1 MIRVKTN
8 KNIIFFFSVLAKLNP
23 QRKYHPLGKTL
34 LDNLKYEKLS
44 TFDEF
49 IKLYKNKQIPT
60 HPYLFSIY
68 AINTEGD
75 LSPKSTKPKSGFGKK
90 TLTNYKNKIE
100 PLVKRI
106 YISSNFEEIY
116 EKKIQKEYNEI
127 ANQIQKSFKGR
138 VEESIKKVW
147 DINDNYEFILI
158 PNFLEIGHSFGI
170 FRDNKLYSITSPIKK
185 DEEISFRSQ
194 FVISNAIHEFS
205 HSIFQK
211 FLIKKDLYQKHKT
224 LTENIEIP
232 EKLIN
237 IHSNSAI
244 YMEETFIKLMTL
256 LIQQEL
262 YKEYI
267 SKEDQKLKVERKLTQ
282 LEEKG
287 YEKARE
293 LYTLLQ
299 KNDDTKKIY
308 LDYLFNNS

>member
-1 MIRVKTN
+1 MIRIKTN
-8 KNIIFFFSVLAKLNP
+8 KNIIFFFSILAKANP
-23 QRKYHPLGKTL
+23 QRKYHYLGETL
-34 LDNLKYEKLS
+34 LGSLGYEQINSFK
-44 TFDEF
+44 EF
-49 IKLYKNKQIPT
+49 KRAYMNKQIPL
-60 HPYLFSIY
+60 HPYRFTIY
-68 AINTEGD
+68 AINTQED
-75 LSPKSTKPKSGFGKK
+75 LSPKGINPKCGFGKK
-90 TLTNYKNKIE
+90 TLTNYEDKIE
-100 PLVKRI
+100 PLVKKI
-106 YISSNFEEIY
+106 YKSSNFEGIY
-116 EKKIQKEYNEI
+116 EKQIQKEYSDL
-127 ANQIQKSFKGR
+127 ANLIQESFKGK
-138 VEESIKKVW
+138 VEDSIKEVW
-147 DINDNYEFILI
+147 GIGGNYEFILI

-185 DEEISFRSQ
+185 DGDISFQSQ